1 MGSAADWE
9 FAVATCEKLQTC
21 PFFSGQ
27 MKDMP
32 AVSSLMKETYC
43 LGDKMQCARY
53 RVSTAHIAVPNDLLP
68 NDVERARQLLGGR
81 FGDPAK

>member
-1 MGSAADWE
+1 MAN
-9 FAVATCEKLQTC
+9 CEKFQTC

-32 AVSSLMKETYC
+32 AVSSLMKASYC

-53 RVSTAHIAVPNDLLP
+53 RVFMAHIPVPGDLLP
-68 NDVERARQLLGGR
+68 NDVERARQIMGRPLAEELPLGPGH
-81 FGDPAK
+81 K